1 VAKLVVQSSTSF
13 TQFINSLR
21 SAETSRIYI
30 EWLHDFLKYLNL
42 SCDQILQL
50 EPKELQEKIIGY
62 IVDMRDNRNLSPNSI
77 RSRSSALQTF
87 LDINDYTGINWIKIR
102 RFKGEF
108 YTVVEDRPYT
118 REEVRTLVD
127 NARSLRDRAIIL
139 LLSSSGLRIGG
150 LIRLQLKNIKKIE
163 KYSIYQIEVYKKSR
177 EQYITFCTPETRAAI
192 EEYLEWRKRLGEK
205 LTPES
210 PLFRLEFETKFGARA
225 PAKPVRR
232 TSVYNAIKKLRFL
245 VLDHN
250 FHRHNVQSIVRYD
263 KFTGIPY
270 IRQVDI
276 RHRFIES
283 VCKASSLIVVL
294 SWLRKHIKD

>member
-1 VAKLVVQSSTSF
+1 MRPNSTVR
-13 TQFINSLR
+13 TKRIARKNYRLH
-21 SAETSRIYI
+21 SRH
-30 EWLHDFLKYLNL
+30 ERQQKF
-42 SCDQILQL
+42 
-50 EPKELQEKIIGY
+50 
-62 IVDMRDNRNLSPNSI
+62 PNSI

-225 PAKPVRR
+225 LAKPVRR
-232 TSVYNAIKKLRFL
+232 TSVYNAIKKLRFQTDYKCNC
-245 VLDHN
+245 V
-250 FHRHNVQSIVRYD
+250 
-263 KFTGIPY
+263 T
-270 IRQVDI
+270 
-276 RHRFIES
+276 
-283 VCKASSLIVVL
+283 C
-294 SWLRKHIKD
+294 